1 MERADDVVKIA
12 EKDTGIMD
20 TLAGWP
26 STRRDIPDDVAF
38 HFGADRAIGTAHD
51 VGLEDRASSH

>member
-1 MERADDVVKIA
+1 MERVDEVVKIA
-12 EKDTGIMD
+12 ENDIGIMD
-20 TLAGWP
+20 ALAGRP
-26 STRRDIPDDVAF
+26 STRRHTPDDVAF

>member
-1 MERADDVVKIA
+1 MDAILKMA
-12 EKDTGIMD
+12 EKDIGIMD

-26 STRRDIPDDVAF
+26 STRRYIPDDVAF
-38 HFGADRAIGTAHD
+38 NLDAERAIGTAHD